1 MSLPK
6 KVWFITGCS
15 TGFGRALATAV
26 IGHGDHLVATARHP
40 ESLSDL
46 VALAPRRVL
55 ALALDVTEPDSVRVA
70 VAAAITRFNAI
81 DVLVNNA
88 GYGLQGAVEEINDQ
102 EARQQFDTNVFGVW
116 NVLRAALPH
125 LRQAGRGHILN
136 FSSIAGMRASPGL
149 GGYSASKFAV
159 EGLSE
164 ALAQEVAPLGIRVT
178 IIEPGGF
185 RTDWAGRSMVWA
197 AQELSDYAGTS
208 GRLRQGLQGFN
219 GKQAGDPARAAQ
231 VLLALVNMDEP
242 PLRLPL
248 GPDALQGIRGKLKQ
262 VELEIAYNQDL
273 TLSTSFRE

>member
-1 MSLPK
+1 MTQPK
-6 KVWFITGCS
+6 RVWLITGCS
-15 TGFGRALATAV
+15 SGFGRALAEAV
-26 IGHGDHLVATARHP
+26 IAHGDHLVATARQV
-40 ESLSDL
+40 EALAEL
-46 VALAPRRVL
+46 VARAPQRVL
-55 ALALDVTEPDSVRVA
+55 ALALDVTQPESVRVA
-70 VAAAITRFNAI
+70 MAAAITRFNAI

-88 GYGLQGAVEEINDQ
+88 GYGLQGAVEEISDA
-102 EARQQFDTNVFGVW
+102 EARAQFDTNVFGVW

-136 FSSIAGMRASPGL
+136 FSSIAGMRASAGL

-185 RTDWAGRSMVWA
+185 RTDWAGRSMQWA
-197 AQELSDYAGTS
+197 TQELPAYAATS
-208 GRLRQGLQGFN
+208 GRLRQGLQDFHGR
-219 GKQAGDPARAAQ
+219 QAGDPARAAQ
-231 VLLALVNMDEP
+231 ALLRLVDMAEP

-248 GPDALQGIRGKLKQ
+248 GPDALQGIRGKLKE
-262 VELEIAYNQDL
+262 VEREIAQHQEL